1 MMASAANQLDAL
13 KQVSVVVADTGD
25 LTMMEKFRPQDATTN
40 PSLVLKAVKEAG
52 DDALLRNA
60 LADHAASGTHAT
72 DPARPYAPVNDL
84 LCVTLGAQITKLIPG
99 RVSTEVDA
107 TLSFDTEATIQKA
120 RRLIALYE
128 AKGVSRDRVY
138 IKIAATWEGIQAC
151 KVLEAEGIRCNMTL
165 VFSFAQAVA
174 CGEVGASLISPFV
187 GRVLDWFKAKN
198 GDIYT
203 AETDPGVVFV
213 SKVYAYFKKHN
224 IPTIVMAASF
234 RNADEIRQIAGC
246 DYITIAP
253 SLLAELE
260 ASTEP
265 LPRILDPA
273 TAGAKA
279 DPAVSYLDERAFR
292 AAHAADPM
300 AVEKLEQGIKGFTDD
315 GLALEGLLAD
325 MAAKGV
331 GAGA

>member
-1 MMASAANQLDAL
+1 
-13 KQVSVVVADTGD
+13 
-25 LTMMEKFRPQDATTN
+25 MMEKFRPQDATTN

-203 AETDPGVVFV
+203 AETVRLLYIY
-213 SKVYAYFKKHN
+213 VYMYTLVEGK
-224 IPTIVMAASF
+224 P
-234 RNADEIRQIAGC
+234 
-246 DYITIAP
+246 ITIMVCSLHLIFFFFFSIYPHLAGPGRGLREQSIRVLQEAQHSHHRYGRVLPQRRRNP
-253 SLLAELE
+253 SD
-260 ASTEP
+260 
-265 LPRILDPA
+265 RR
-273 TAGAKA
+273 
-279 DPAVSYLDERAFR
+279 V
-292 AAHAADPM
+292 
-300 AVEKLEQGIKGFTDD
+300 
-315 GLALEGLLAD
+315 
-325 MAAKGV
+325 
-331 GAGA
+331 